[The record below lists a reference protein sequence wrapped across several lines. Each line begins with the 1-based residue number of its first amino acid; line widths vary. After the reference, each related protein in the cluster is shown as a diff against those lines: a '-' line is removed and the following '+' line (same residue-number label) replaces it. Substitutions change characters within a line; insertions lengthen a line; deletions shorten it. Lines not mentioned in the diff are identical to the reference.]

1 MKVYR
6 RACFCCCCWCPGFGM
21 RLKAPPPLFSSLSF
35 LLPVIIPACFIPSSQ
50 RRLQRALNE
59 EQCCQPRERK
69 RRHFN
74 AQNVKSPLLVSR
86 RRRIWAG
93 PTEYIRKRVD
103 GTKFFARASGRIR
116 LTPSSSLSGREIPS
130 RHLKTFFLLPF
141 SCTVFLWK
149 NERDFEV
156 GKILFLAKDSSGF
169 DVSVFY
175 RQCSTS

>member
-1 MKVYR
+1 MKAHR
-6 RACFCCCCWCPGFGM
+6 RACFCCCCWCLGFGM

-59 EQCCQPRERK
+59 EQCCQPREQK

-93 PTEYIRKRVD
+93 PTEHIRNRVD
-103 GTKFFARASGRIR
+103 GTKFLVRASGRIR
-116 LTPSSSLSGREIPS
+116 HSQLLSFWKRNS
-130 RHLKTFFLLPF
+130 VARHLKTFFLLPF
-141 SCTVFLWK
+141 SCTFFLWK

-156 GKILFLAKDSSGF
+156 GRILFLAKDSSGF